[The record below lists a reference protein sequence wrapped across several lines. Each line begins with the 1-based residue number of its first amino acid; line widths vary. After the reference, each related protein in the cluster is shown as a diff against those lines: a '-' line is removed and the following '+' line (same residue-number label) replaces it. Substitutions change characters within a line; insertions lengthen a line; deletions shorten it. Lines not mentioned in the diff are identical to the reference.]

1 MINLLP
7 QNNLRQLKASRQNTI
22 LMRYLILSLIS
33 LAAVVLIF
41 GITFIFLK
49 AAEHNGNTTAEKN
62 EQQLASYQNV
72 KKAAAEY
79 EANLKTAKLLL
90 DKNIP
95 YTNAL
100 LNIAAAIP
108 ENTILQSLNLSPE
121 SIKTPVTLNARAA
134 SYEDGIKLRD
144 SLSKHGVGTD
154 VKLLS
159 IADERGDKQGGE
171 AAEKNQTIVKY
182 PFSVSIQMNFSSDLL
197 KKPAEKN
204 KVKNK
209 ETSKD
214 AKKNEDKQ

>member
-7 QNNLRQLKASRQNTI
+7 QNNLRQLKAARQNTI
-22 LMRYLILSLIS
+22 LARYFILSLVT

-41 GITFIFLK
+41 GVTFVFLK
-49 AAEHNGNTTAEKN
+49 AAEHNGNATAEEN
-62 EQQLASYQNV
+62 ERQLASYQDV
-72 KKAAAEY
+72 KKAATEY

-121 SIKTPVTLNARAA
+121 SVKTPVTLSARAA
-134 SYEDGIKLRD
+134 SYEDGIRLRD

-159 IADERGDKQGGE
+159 IADERSDQKNGG
-171 AAEKNQTIVKY
+171 EKNQTIAKY
-182 PFSVSIQMNFSSDLL
+182 PFSVSIQMNFSPDLL
-197 KKPAEKN
+197 KKPTKKKGANQQAQQNAKQTEK
-204 KVKNK
+204 K
-209 ETSKD
+209 E
-214 AKKNEDKQ
+214 AQ